1 MHYPRNTLSGSRHR
15 SQHFWLLRIHIQIY
29 TNIWDVS
36 PKSVLTNLSSKFD
49 RFLAV
54 HSQFDTGHRVNFYV
68 YTCCQSATFGPL
80 FAFYCPL
87 FYTEKKKINNV
98 AICHR
103 CDLYARCRQHR
114 LLKTMHNFAQLRT
127 TLHNYAQLRTTTHNY
142 AQLRTTTHNYA
153 QLCTT
158 THNGRFYSFINKIS
172 FHGSRHFIFTGSL

>member
-1 MHYPRNTLSGSRHR
+1 MLPIRDLWTAFCVLLS
-15 SQHFWLLRIHIQIY
+15 F
-29 TNIWDVS
+29 
-36 PKSVLTNLSSKFD
+36 VLY
-49 RFLAV
+49 
-54 HSQFDTGHRVNFYV
+54 G
-68 YTCCQSATFGPL
+68 
-80 FAFYCPL
+80 
-87 FYTEKKKINNV
+87 KKIINNV

-127 TLHNYAQLRTTTHNY
+127 TSHNYAQLRTTTHNY

-153 QLCTT
+153 QLRTTTHNYAQLRTTTHNYAQLRTT